1 MGRQN
6 ENHNHR
12 TLPKL
17 ITWIT
22 TLWNLMKLWGMP
34 CSVTQDGWGHGGEF
48 WQNMVHWRREW
59 QTTSAFLSWE
69 PHEQYEN
76 EKRHDMER
84 WKPRLLGAQYTTRE
98 ERRNSSWR
106 NEEAESK
113 QKWHPAVD
121 VTGGE
126 SKVWWCK
133 EQYCIGTWNARTMN
147 QGKLEVVKQE
157 MARVSIDILGIRELK
172 WTGMGEFNSDDHYI
186 YYCGQ
191 KSFQSKGVTLVNN
204 RIWNAVLGCNLKNR
218 MISVHFQ
225 SKQFNISV
233 IQVYAPTTNAEE
245 DEVEWFCED
254 LQHILELAP
263 KKISFSSRGTGMQK

>member
-48 WQNMVHWRREW
+48 WQNMVHWKREW

-69 PHEQYEN
+69 PHEQHEK
-76 EKRHDMER
+76 EKRYHMER

-133 EQYCIGTWNARTMN
+133 EQYCYWKVRTEILRVYQGTRVRNGPWWPSSCR
-147 QGKLEVVKQE
+147 GLEDNS
-157 MARVSIDILGIRELK
+157 VSIGEQSGESMMFLG
-172 WTGMGEFNSDDHYI
+172 
-186 YYCGQ
+186 
-191 KSFQSKGVTLVNN
+191 
-204 RIWNAVLGCNLKNR
+204 
-218 MISVHFQ
+218 
-225 SKQFNISV
+225 
-233 IQVYAPTTNAEE
+233 
-245 DEVEWFCED
+245 
-254 LQHILELAP
+254 
-263 KKISFSSRGTGMQK
+263 

>member
-1 MGRQN
+1 MCRQN

-12 TLPKL
+12 KLPKL

-34 CSVTQDGWGHGGEF
+34 CRVTQDGWGHGGEF
-48 WQNMVHWRREW
+48 WQNMVHWKREW

-76 EKRHDMER
+76 EKRRDMER

-133 EQYCIGTWNARTMN
+133 EQYCTITWNVRSMN
-147 QGKLEVVKQE
+147 QGTLDMVKQE
-157 MARVSIDILGIRELK
+157 MARLNINIRNQ
-172 WTGMGEFNSDDHYI
+172 WTKMD
-186 YYCGQ
+186 
-191 KSFQSKGVTLVNN
+191 
-204 RIWNAVLGCNLKNR
+204 RIWANSIQMTIISTTVGKN
-218 MISVHFQ
+218 
-225 SKQFNISV
+225 
-233 IQVYAPTTNAEE
+233 PLEE
-245 DEVEWFCED
+245 IE
-254 LQHILELAP
+254 
-263 KKISFSSRGTGMQK
+263 